1 MAAPGKEA
9 YRASY
14 CDEGYFVT
22 LKQLKEVKFG
32 NTVRITEIKSPIVP
46 FGVPKEVND
55 DPDSWDA
62 FSKIF
67 ITSNPANLK
76 MMNPIEG
83 LKFSSIHQHA
93 WPALSDGFFR
103 TYKKS
108 WMDSFR

>member
-1 MAAPGKEA
+1 MAVPGKEA

-22 LKQLKEVKFG
+22 LKQLKEVKFD
-32 NTVRITEIKSPIVP
+32 NTVHSTKIKSNE
-46 FGVPKEVND
+46 VPKEVND

-76 MMNPIEG
+76 KNAQDTLI
-83 LKFSSIHQHA
+83 SYIR
-93 WPALSDGFFR
+93 SDGKPEHKTLTEIFKVIV
-103 TYKKS
+103 YS
-108 WMDSFR
+108 

>member
-9 YRASY
+9 YCASY

-32 NTVRITEIKSPIVP
+32 NTVRITEIKSPIVR

-55 DPDSWDA
+55 DPDSCDA

-67 ITSNPANLK
+67 ITSVDLGVNASHL
-76 MMNPIEG
+76 
-83 LKFSSIHQHA
+83 
-93 WPALSDGFFR
+93 
-103 TYKKS
+103 
-108 WMDSFR
+108 

>member
-1 MAAPGKEA
+1 MDAPGKEA

-32 NTVRITEIKSPIVP
+32 NTVRITKIKSPIVR

-67 ITSNPANLK
+67 ITSNPANFKKNAQDTL
-76 MMNPIEG
+76 I
-83 LKFSSIHQHA
+83 SYIR
-93 WPALSDGFFR
+93 SDGKPEQKTLTEIFKVIV
-103 TYKKS
+103 YS
-108 WMDSFR
+108 

>member
-32 NTVRITEIKSPIVP
+32 NTVRITEIKLN
-46 FGVPKEVND
+46 GVPKEVND

-67 ITSNPANLK
+67 ITSNPANFKKNAQDTL
-76 MMNPIEG
+76 I
-83 LKFSSIHQHA
+83 SYIR
-93 WPALSDGFFR
+93 SDGKPEQKTLTEIFKVIV
-103 TYKKS
+103 YS
-108 WMDSFR
+108 